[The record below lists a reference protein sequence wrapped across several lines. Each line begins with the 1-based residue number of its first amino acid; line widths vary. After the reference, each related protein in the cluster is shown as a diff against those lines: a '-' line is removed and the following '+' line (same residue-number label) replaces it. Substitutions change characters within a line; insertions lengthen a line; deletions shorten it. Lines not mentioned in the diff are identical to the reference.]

1 MSKAQQPAGAFR
13 ILLAVDGSAT
23 ADRAARHVAA
33 LNAQGLALEV
43 VVLNVQP
50 EWAPA
55 RTRDEKRE
63 GLRLHLERSDK
74 ALRAAKALFAE
85 AGVPFKTTLRVGD
98 AAENIL
104 KAAREARC
112 EQIVMGTRGLGAL
125 AGLVL
130 GSVAMKVVQLAKM
143 SVTLVK

>member
-1 MSKAQQPAGAFR
+1 MSRTRQAGMLK

-23 ADRAARHVAA
+23 SERAARHVLA
-33 LNAQGLALEV
+33 LNAQGLAFEALL
-43 VVLNVQP
+43 LNVQP

-63 GLRLHLERSDK
+63 GLRLHLERSEK
-74 ALRAAKALFAE
+74 AMRAAKALLAD
-85 AGVPFKTTLRVGD
+85 AAIPFKTALRVGD

-112 EQIVMGTRGLGAL
+112 EHIVMGTRGLGVL

-143 SVTLVK
+143 PVTLVK